1 MKSWEQTLLGPD
13 EALEVALNSIDASG
27 RGICL
32 VVDGERR
39 LLGTLSDGDVRR
51 AIIAGATLRT
61 PCRAVMNARPTG
73 IAAGATRRAIL
84 TELRDRQLR
93 HLPIL
98 KDGVVVGLAM
108 PSDFLSAP
116 DHPNRVVIM
125 AGGKGERLAP
135 LTLDTPKPML
145 KVGPRPVLETIVRT
159 FAEQGFRRFH
169 LSINYRA
176 DQIEGHF
183 GDGSDLGLEI
193 DYLRET
199 RPLGTCGALSL
210 MPRPVGGP
218 FILANGDVLMHIDYY
233 GLIEAHEASGAD
245 LTVVVREHRIQVPF
259 GVVESGGDV
268 VIGITEK
275 PTFAYPVNAGLYVL
289 SESALDL
296 IPTDRPMDMPDLL
309 TRMLGEG
316 LRVRS
321 QRDDGYWIDI
331 GRMSDYDRAN
341 AEFGEAF
348 LGEASRP

>member
-1 MKSWEQTLLGPD
+1 MKSWEQTLIGPD
-13 EALEVALNSIDASG
+13 EALEVALNSINASG

-32 VVDGERR
+32 VVDGDRR

-51 AIIAGATLRT
+51 AVIAGATLQT
-61 PCRAVMNARPTG
+61 PCREVMNARPTS
-73 IAAGATRRAIL
+73 IAAGASRRAIL
-84 TELRDRQLR
+84 AELRDRQFR

-98 KDGVVVGLAM
+98 QDGVVVGLAM
-108 PSDFLSAP
+108 PTDFLSAP
-116 DHPNRVVIM
+116 DRPNRIVIM

-159 FAEQGFRRFH
+159 FAEQGFRRFF
-169 LSINYRA
+169 LSINYKA
-176 DQIEGHF
+176 DQIEDHF
-183 GDGSDLGLEI
+183 GDGSDFGLEI

-210 MPRPVGGP
+210 MPRPVDGP

-233 GLIEAHEASGAD
+233 ALVEAHEASGAD

-259 GVVESGGDV
+259 GVVESGDNV
-268 VIGITEK
+268 VLSITEK

-289 SESALDL
+289 SETALDL
-296 IPTDRPMDMPDLL
+296 IPGDHPMDMPDLL
-309 TRMLGEG
+309 TLMLARGMK
-316 LRVRS
+316 VRS

-331 GRMSDYDRAN
+331 GRMSDYSRAN
-341 AEFGEAF
+341 AEFGATF
-348 LGEASRP
+348 A

>member
-13 EALEVALNSIDASG
+13 EALEVALNSINASG

-51 AIIAGATLRT
+51 AIIAGATLQT
-61 PCRAVMNARPTG
+61 PCRAVMNARPTS
-73 IAAGATRRAIL
+73 IAVGASRRAIL
-84 TELRDRQLR
+84 AELRDRQLR

-98 KDGVVVGLAM
+98 DAGVVVGLAM
-108 PSDFLSAP
+108 PTDFLSAP
-116 DHPNRVVIM
+116 ERSNRVVIM

-159 FAEQGFRRFH
+159 FAEQGFRSFF

-176 DQIEGHF
+176 EQIESHF
-183 GDGSDLGLEI
+183 GDGSDLGLQI

-210 MPRPVGGP
+210 MPRPLREP
-218 FILANGDVLMHIDYY
+218 FILANGDVLMHIDYKA
-233 GLIEAHEASGAD
+233 LIEAHEASGAD

-259 GVVESGGDV
+259 GVIEAGDNV
-268 VIGITEK
+268 VISITEK

-289 SESALDL
+289 SDSALDQ
-296 IPTDRPMDMPDLL
+296 IPVGQPMDMPQLL
-309 TRMLGEG
+309 TEMLARG
-316 LRVRS
+316 LKVCC

-341 AEFGEAF
+341 SEFGDVF
-348 LGEASRP
+348 STGI

>member
-13 EALEVALNSIDASG
+13 EALEVALNSINASG

-51 AIIAGATLRT
+51 AIIAGATLQT
-61 PCRAVMNARPTG
+61 PCHEVMNARPTG
-73 IAAGATRRAIL
+73 IAAGASRRAIL
-84 TELRDRQLR
+84 AELRDRQLR

-98 KDGVVVGLAM
+98 EDGVVVGLAM

-116 DHPNRVVIM
+116 ERPNRIVIM

-159 FAEQGFRRFH
+159 FAEQGFRSFF

-176 DQIEGHF
+176 DQIENHF
-183 GDGSDLGLEI
+183 GDGSDFGIDI

-210 MPRPVGGP
+210 MPRPVEGP

-233 GLIEAHEASGAD
+233 ALIEAHEASGAD

-259 GVVESGGDV
+259 GVIESGDNV
-268 VIGITEK
+268 VLSITEK

-289 SESALDL
+289 SESAVDL
-296 IPTDRPMDMPDLL
+296 IPADQPMDMPQLL
-309 TRMLGEG
+309 TQMLARG
-316 LRVRS
+316 LKVCC

-341 AEFGEAF
+341 AEFGDVFSTGA
-348 LGEASRP
+348 

>member
-1 MKSWEQTLLGPD
+1 MKSWEETLIGPD
-13 EALEVALNSIDASG
+13 EALEAALNSINASG

-32 VVDGERR
+32 VVDAERR

-51 AIIAGATLRT
+51 AIIGGATLAT
-61 PCRAVMNARPTG
+61 PCRAVMNSSPTA
-73 IAAGATRRAIL
+73 IAVGAPRRAVL
-84 TELRDRQLR
+84 AELRDRQLR

-98 KDGVVVGLAM
+98 NDGVVVGLAM
-108 PSDFLSAP
+108 PADFLSAP
-116 DHPNRVVIM
+116 VRPNRVVIM

-159 FAEQGFRRFH
+159 FAEQGFRRFY
-169 LSINYRA
+169 LSTNYKA

-183 GDGSDLGLEI
+183 GDGSDFGLEI

-210 MPRPVGGP
+210 MPRPLDGP

-259 GVVESGGDV
+259 GVVESGDNV
-268 VIGITEK
+268 VISITEK

-289 SESALDL
+289 SEGALAL
-296 IPTDRPMDMPDLL
+296 IPPDEPMDMPDLL
-309 TRMLGEG
+309 TQMLAQG
-316 LRVRS
+316 LKVRS

-348 LGEASRP
+348 ATGG

>member
-13 EALEVALNSIDASG
+13 EALEVALKSINASG

-32 VVDGERR
+32 VVDGGRR

-51 AIIAGATLRT
+51 AIIAGATLQT
-61 PCRAVMNARPTG
+61 PCHEVMNARPTG
-73 IAAGATRRAIL
+73 IAVGASRRAIL
-84 TELRDRQLR
+84 AELRDRQLR

-98 KDGVVVGLAM
+98 DDGVVVGLAM

-116 DHPNRVVIM
+116 ERPNRIVIM

-159 FAEQGFRRFH
+159 FAEQGFRSFF

-176 DQIEGHF
+176 DQIESHF
-183 GDGSDLGLEI
+183 GDGSDFGIEI

-210 MPRPVGGP
+210 MPRPGDGP

-233 GLIEAHEASGAD
+233 ALIEAHEASGAD

-259 GVVESGGDV
+259 GVIESGDNV
-268 VIGITEK
+268 VLSITEK

-296 IPTDRPMDMPDLL
+296 IPEDQPMDMPQLL
-309 TRMLGEG
+309 TQMLARG
-316 LRVRS
+316 LKVCC

-341 AEFGEAF
+341 AEFGDVFSTGA
-348 LGEASRP
+348 

>member
-13 EALEVALNSIDASG
+13 EALEVALNSINASG

-51 AIIAGATLRT
+51 AIIAGATLQT
-61 PCRAVMNARPTG
+61 PCHEVMNARPTG
-73 IAAGATRRAIL
+73 IAAGASRRAIL
-84 TELRDRQLR
+84 AELRDRQLR

-98 KDGVVVGLAM
+98 EDGVVVGLAM

-116 DHPNRVVIM
+116 ERPNRIVIM

-159 FAEQGFRRFH
+159 FAEQGFRSFF

-176 DQIEGHF
+176 DQIENHF
-183 GDGSDLGLEI
+183 GDGSDFGIDI

-210 MPRPVGGP
+210 MPRPVEGP

-233 GLIEAHEASGAD
+233 ALIEAHEASGAD

-259 GVVESGGDV
+259 GVIESGDNV
-268 VIGITEK
+268 VLSITEK

-289 SESALDL
+289 SESAVDL
-296 IPTDRPMDMPDLL
+296 IPADQPMDMPQLL
-309 TRMLGEG
+309 TQMLDRG
-316 LRVRS
+316 LKVCC

-341 AEFGEAF
+341 AEFGDVFSTGA
-348 LGEASRP
+348 